1 MKDVI
6 KIKIKMDKKWP
17 DEKVTPLVNRLAL
30 RKRDLICIKPKTY
43 REGGWGVREQRGSK
57 PPTVASE
64 AIGLQP
70 LCRPEGVEGR
80 VTETE
85 CIAASPR
92 EVKDGI
98 RVEYIMCAN
107 TKLRTNLGEKKKNQP
122 VCVFISTR
130 ATTSVPF
137 SSSFA
142 YLHNVRT

>member
-1 MKDVI
+1 MQPHMKDVI

-43 REGGWGVREQRGSK
+43 REEGEKKQRGSK

-107 TKLRTNLGEKKKNQP
+107 TKLRTNLRKKKKISQ
-122 VCVFISTR
+122 CVFSSRHEQPHRCLFPLHLHIC
-130 ATTSVPF
+130 TT
-137 SSSFA
+137 
-142 YLHNVRT
+142 